1 MSWSSIC
8 RSEPRCLS
16 CHPSRRPPGW
26 LQEEKGAGP
35 GTLRDEMAACG
46 SSVKMQ
52 RKQQPVTGLRQ
63 AGQQGGAAAERLEPE
78 RPSWRQGQW
87 PLWGASTPPPRAH
100 AAVPGLGGP
109 SPEPP
114 PPPPPPALRPPL
126 TGCSGIFSSDAA
138 FKMAAPPPDNPL
150 NRPLQQA
157 PSRRHLVPRPS
168 PPRRYL
174 HSENRP
180 GRPAAFTS
188 RLQPSPPCQASPPRG
203 APGRPRRRP
212 DAPPPPP
219 GPPGDPPPTSA
230 RSRSAPPPPLGA
242 AGLLPGPNCGLL
254 GACSAPRAAP
264 PGLARKG
271 ASRAADQAGTRP
283 LRAR

>member
-1 MSWSSIC
+1 
-8 RSEPRCLS
+8 
-16 CHPSRRPPGW
+16 
-26 LQEEKGAGP
+26 
-35 GTLRDEMAACG
+35 
-46 SSVKMQ
+46 MQ
-52 RKQQPVTGLRQ
+52 RKQQLVTGAAVGR
-63 AGQQGGAAAERLEPE
+63 AGRWRCRRAPTARAHFMAARAMAAVGSEH
-78 RPSWRQGQW
+78 
-87 PLWGASTPPPRAH
+87 APPRAH
-100 AAVPGLGGP
+100 AAVPGLRDP
-109 SPEPP
+109 SPEP

-138 FKMAAPPPDNPL
+138 FKMAAPPPSNPL

-168 PPRRYL
+168 PPHRYL

-188 RLQPSPPCQASPPRG
+188 RLQPSPPCQASPPRS
-203 APGRPRRRP
+203 APGRPRHRP
-212 DAPPPPP
+212 GAPRPRP
-219 GPPGDPPPTSA
+219 GPPADPPPTPA
-230 RSRSAPPPPLGA
+230 RLRSAASPPLGA

-254 GACSAPRAAP
+254 GACSAPRATP

-271 ASRAADQAGTRP
+271 ATRAADQAGTRP